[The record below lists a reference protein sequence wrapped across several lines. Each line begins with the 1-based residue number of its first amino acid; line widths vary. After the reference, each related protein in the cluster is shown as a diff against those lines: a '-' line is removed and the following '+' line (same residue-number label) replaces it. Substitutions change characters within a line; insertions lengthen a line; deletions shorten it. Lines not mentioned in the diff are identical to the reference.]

1 MRYSH
6 FFLPTVKEAPSD
18 AELASHKLMIRAG
31 MIRKLSSGLYSYLPL
46 GLKTLA
52 KVEQIVREEMDRAGA
67 QEVLLPMVQ
76 PAELWQAT
84 GRWQQYGKEL
94 LRFKDRHEREFC
106 LGPTHEE
113 VITELV
119 SQEVRSYRNLPLNF
133 YQIHTK
139 FRDEI
144 RPRFGLMRGRE
155 FVMKDAYS
163 FHADAESL
171 DQTYKAM
178 YDAYVRIFERCG
190 LDFRPVEADTGSI
203 GGHASHEFMVMADAG
218 EDLIAVCTACS
229 YAANVELAQCVAT
242 QTNKTFPQE
251 DMNLVSTPNKRTVAE
266 VTAFLGVSAQ
276 RLVKTLVVMTE
287 KGACVALLRGDHEL
301 NEIKLKKAL
310 NVDEIRMATDD
321 EISRLTGAP
330 CGYLG
335 PVGLPKH
342 IKIVADFS
350 VLDMTNFVTGANCA
364 DAHLVGVNWNRDLA
378 QPEGFDL
385 RLISK
390 KDPCP
395 RCGARI
401 ELKRGIEV
409 GHVFKL
415 GTKYSE
421 ALKAYFTDAEGVE
434 RPMVMGCYGIGVSR
448 TVAAVVEQRHDEN
461 GIIFPKNISPFDC
474 IITVVSVQDELQM
487 KEAAMLYQALQKQGV
502 SVLLDDRDA
511 RPGVKFKDADLI
523 GAPLRVT
530 VGKKLKETGE
540 LELKQRATGA
550 METVTLDDAKDRICS
565 MLIVS

>member
-1 MRYSH
+1 VRYSH

-31 MIRKLSSGLYSYLPL
+31 MIRKLSSGLYSYLPF
-46 GLKTLA
+46 GLKALQ
-52 KVEQIVREEMDRAGA
+52 KVEAIVREEMNKAGA
-67 QEVLLPMVQ
+67 LEVLLPMVQ

-84 GRWQQYGKEL
+84 GRWQMYGNEL

-119 SQEVRSYRNLPLNF
+119 SQEVRSYRSLPLNF

-171 DQTYKAM
+171 DLTYRAM

-190 LDFRPVEADTGSI
+190 LNFRPVEADTGSI
-203 GGHASHEFMVMADAG
+203 GGHASHEFMAMAEAG

-229 YAANVELAQCVAT
+229 YAANVELAKCSLPSRENALPKEAMREVAT
-242 QTNKTFPQE
+242 PG
-251 DMNLVSTPNKRTVAE
+251 KRTVSE

-276 RLVKTLVVMTE
+276 QLVKTLVVMTE
-287 KGACVALLRGDHEL
+287 KGAAIVLLRGDHEL
-301 NEIKLKKAL
+301 NEIKLRKVL
-310 NVDEIRMATDD
+310 VVDELRMATDE
-321 EISRLTGAP
+321 EITNLTGAP

-335 PVGLPKH
+335 PVGLSKGL
-342 IKIVADFS
+342 KIVADYS
-350 VLDMTNFVTGANCA
+350 VISMSNFVTGANSP
-364 DAHLVGVNWNRDLA
+364 DTHLAGVNWNRDVDI
-378 QPEGFDL
+378 PEAFDL
-385 RLISK
+385 RLVTEN
-390 KDPCP
+390 DPCP
-395 RCGARI
+395 HCHAKI

-421 ALKAYFTDAEGVE
+421 SLKAFFTDADGSE

-448 TVAAVVEQRHDEN
+448 TVAAVVEQRHDDN
-461 GIIFPKNISPFDC
+461 GIVFPMSISPFDC
-474 IITVVSVQDELQM
+474 IITVVSVQDEQQM
-487 KEAAMLYQALQKQGV
+487 KEAERLYSILEKTGR
-502 SVLLDDRDA
+502 SVLLDDRDV

-540 LELKQRATGA
+540 LELKHRETGV
-550 METVTLDDAKDRICS
+550 METVSASDAQDRIIAI
-565 MLIVS
+565 LNTK